1 FVLDPARF
9 NAEMISEEGYEPTPL
24 TGRDRSGREILN
36 SLIQINFLNAQRHLS
51 DGSRGSRSEDLS
63 RVLSRFYGRNLEQK
77 GEDYEAL
84 IALAASESAFNQH
97 LERVFAP
104 TLKSL
109 AKLGYPG

>member
-1 FVLDPARF
+1 
-9 NAEMISEEGYEPTPL
+9 SEEGYEPTPL

-84 IALAASESAFNQH
+84 IALA
-97 LERVFAP
+97 
-104 TLKSL
+104 
-109 AKLGYPG
+109 